1 MHAALSA
8 GIRRPRFLRGPSLET
23 PFDAP
28 VLRTP
33 RLVLRPHT
41 LSGADTDTWYE
52 LQSHPEVRRFLE
64 WPARTRSESRAH
76 LRDRT
81 RHTRLWQTDDF
92 LALAI
97 DVDGTLIGDVSLHL
111 RTVAAATR
119 MVEMGWVLHPR
130 HEGHGYATEAAIAL
144 LQTAFQNLEVKLALA
159 VINTDNHRSS
169 RLATRLGFQESHRD
183 RTAVVMTLTKS
194 TFLETLAQDH
204 RLREMLPAATQVPSL
219 IASMS

>member
-1 MHAALSA
+1 MDA
-8 GIRRPRFLRGPSLET
+8 

-28 VLRTP
+28 ALRTR
-33 RLVLRPHT
+33 RLILRPHT
-41 LSGADTDTWYE
+41 LDDAAGWYE
-52 LQSHPEVRRFLE
+52 LQSHPEVRRHLD
-64 WPARTRSESRAH
+64 WPARTTAESRAH

-97 DVDGTLIGDVSLHL
+97 DVEGTLIGDVSLHL

-119 MVEMGWVLHPR
+119 MVEMGWLLHPR

-144 LQTAFQNLEVKLALA
+144 LQTAFQHLEVRLVLA

-169 RLATRLGFQESHRD
+169 RLAARLGFRESHRGG
-183 RTAVVMTLTKS
+183 TTVFMTLTKRD
-194 TFLETLAQDH
+194 FLETLAHDH
-204 RLREMLPAATQVPSL
+204 RLRAMLP
-219 IASMS
+219 M